1 MGRETRRF
9 TLQPGLKTLV
19 AGHAKLRVEADFPG
33 PPVAPSVSYVRVD
46 LATVEPTTRLDLKLN
61 SPDAWQPNIPN
72 YGSME
77 IEPGP
82 DGGVAFPMTFTG
94 AGDRWCYPMV
104 PFAKA
109 QDWRE
114 YQALGFE
121 FRFDTDDNTTT
132 ARVQVSEAGG
142 SMYAGTAQ
150 DATREWRR
158 VVAPFS
164 EMTWGSYS
172 PADPNG
178 RLDLDQI
185 TSLLIGCNTEK
196 LERLTLEVRNVELLA
211 FD

>member
-1 MGRETRRF
+1 
-9 TLQPGLKTLV
+9 
-19 AGHAKLRVEADFPG
+19 
-33 PPVAPSVSYVRVD
+33 
-46 LATVEPTTRLDLKLN
+46 
-61 SPDAWQPNIPN
+61 
-72 YGSME
+72 
-77 IEPGP
+77 
-82 DGGVAFPMTFTG
+82 
-94 AGDRWCYPMV
+94 
-104 PFAKA
+104 
-109 QDWRE
+109 
-114 YQALGFE
+114 
-121 FRFDTDDNTTT
+121 
-132 ARVQVSEAGG
+132 
-142 SMYAGTAQ
+142 MYAGTAQ